1 MVNSRLPSAPWL
13 GRWCPAAAGS
23 CRGWPSP
30 PCPTCGL
37 PVSGPC
43 RRMQVSRWWAGWPPG
58 RVWFAL
64 GAPEFGAV
72 TTRMGFV
79 MPSPLAEVPALLI
92 RGRGRRRR
100 LALLLGLAEA
110 TAAVPGEAEPT
121 SNGRLIESW
130 CSYQPKHGGHHQ
142 QSSRHGRPLP
152 ACRTVTRPESPIGE
166 PGATTR
172 IRSHRPGRG
181 RGGSHALG
189 PWLVSNGWLLRSE
202 MVGRPTAAAPSS
214 RSPHADTAAQGWL
227 ADAGGQEDPGLG
239 AVRKH
244 LPQRTKSGRR
254 AEEGLSTAA

>member
-13 GRWCPAAAGS
+13 GRWCPASGRQLEGLAVACLPDLRVTGERAVEAHAGLALVGWLAA
-23 CRGWPSP
+23 R
-30 PCPTCGL
+30 PCLVCP
-37 PVSGPC
+37 
-43 RRMQVSRWWAGWPPG
+43 W
-58 RVWFAL
+58 
-64 GAPEFGAV
+64 APEFGAV
-72 TTRMGFV
+72 TTRMGFG